1 MIYNKFDV
9 IAVDF
14 PFIDK
19 PAITEVRP
27 AVIVSSNNYNLNTGF
42 VVIAMITSAYNS
54 KLWNDIK
61 ISNFKD
67 LELNHTS
74 FIRMKFANITKE
86 FILHKMGHLSDND
99 QKELQKLLRD
109 IF

>member
-9 IAVDF
+9 IAVNF

-19 PAITEVRP
+19 PIITKARP
-27 AVIVSSNNYNLNTGF
+27 AVIVSSNNYNKNTGF
-42 VVIAMITSAYNS
+42 AVIAMITSASNS

-67 LELNHTS
+67 LELNHIS

-86 FILHKMGHLSDND
+86 VILHKMGHLSDDN
-99 QKELQKLLRD
+99 QRELQKLLRD

>member
-9 IAVDF
+9 VAVDF

-19 PAITEVRP
+19 PVITKVRP
-27 AVIVSSNNYNLNTGF
+27 AVIISSDNYNKNTGF
-42 VVIAMITSAYNS
+42 IVVAMITSAKNS
-54 KLWNDIK
+54 NLWNDIK

-67 LELNHTS
+67 LGLDHIS
-74 FIRMKFANITKE
+74 FIRMKFANITRE
-86 FILHKMGHLSDND
+86 TILHKLGHLSGNN
-99 QKELQKLLRD
+99 QKELQDLLKN